1 MELDRSNVI
10 DRLQS
15 RVMSIDDFN
24 FDHLSAPPL
33 YTLLTQQDID
43 RLYSIA
49 HSIKYSGNP
58 ARKYK
63 MIDEVLKPRGFI
75 KLSAGT
81 NRVVYKHTE
90 IDSIV
95 LKVAYD
101 DVGIKDNPREFINQ
115 AIFKP
120 FVTKIFEVS
129 PCGTVAVVER
139 VIPITSRE
147 EFHSVAE
154 DVYLAINNWFIG
166 KYVMADIGTKFF
178 MNWGIRRGF
187 GVVLIDFPY
196 CYELDGNKLY
206 CSALNNNSPTGI
218 CDGLIDYDDGFNFL
232 VCEKCGTRYRVN
244 ELGKSVNNK
253 NIIIKGRRKAK
264 MKVST
269 MRYGTKVSA
278 TEDNLGLKPETASV
292 VVDDRGT
299 SKPVGSLKVSTKY
312 VETDKKKRKGKVNV
326 SMGSNKNKGNSR
338 GTVRSDSPTSKMK
351 VGTTRVSVAEPEKK
365 IGVAN
370 DISVSIDAPTIV
382 SIEGYN
388 EETKMITFKVNKGSL
403 EDFVETNV
411 LELPEE
417 LVSSIIESS
426 TINAELSQ
434 ALLDLN
440 ESESESME
448 MKKRNKKLQEEIEKY
463 LTQISQL
470 NESVAALNKDI
481 EEKEKKIVYLE
492 DKLDDTLVDKLR
504 KEITDLQGKIKAM
517 REAEEDAPETP
528 DPVSKDV
535 TLLEEKNK
543 EIENL
548 TATINTMTEELNAS
562 VEEVNGLEA
571 ALSKSES
578 KIKKLQNTLD
588 DKDAKISA
596 LEQLLSETNEKLDQV
611 ETKVSLEAFD
621 WAKENKIY
629 AMFENLELGASFI
642 QGKVVPITTLVS
654 DDKLE
659 NIPEDLRDQSII
671 IFPTGDEGYPNFV
684 DQDTNII
691 AVTSINGTLIND
703 IMTAPVD
710 EESVEEEVVEMVE
723 APVGAV
729 QQ

>member
-1 MELDRSNVI
+1 
-10 DRLQS
+10 
-15 RVMSIDDFN
+15 
-24 FDHLSAPPL
+24 
-33 YTLLTQQDID
+33 
-43 RLYSIA
+43 
-49 HSIKYSGNP
+49 
-58 ARKYK
+58 
-63 MIDEVLKPRGFI
+63 
-75 KLSAGT
+75 
-81 NRVVYKHTE
+81 
-90 IDSIV
+90 
-95 LKVAYD
+95 
-101 DVGIKDNPREFINQ
+101 
-115 AIFKP
+115 
-120 FVTKIFEVS
+120 
-129 PCGTVAVVER
+129 
-139 VIPITSRE
+139 
-147 EFHSVAE
+147 
-154 DVYLAINNWFIG
+154 
-166 KYVMADIGTKFF
+166 
-178 MNWGIRRGF
+178 
-187 GVVLIDFPY
+187 
-196 CYELDGNKLY
+196 
-206 CSALNNNSPTGI
+206 
-218 CDGLIDYDDGFNFL
+218 
-232 VCEKCGTRYRVN
+232 
-244 ELGKSVNNK
+244 
-253 NIIIKGRRKAK
+253 

-326 SMGSNKNKGNSR
+326 SIGSDKNKGNSR

-370 DISVSIDAPTIV
+370 DISVSIDAPTVV

-403 EDFVETNV
+403 EDFVE
-411 LELPEE
+411 
-417 LVSSIIESS
+417 
-426 TINAELSQ
+426 INAELSQ

-548 TATINTMTEELNAS
+548 TATINTMTEKLNAS

-596 LEQLLSETNEKLDQV
+596 LEQLLSEANEKLDQV